1 MPKPQK
7 LLSLE
12 SVVGASLLTGFT
24 WVTLSLFSV
33 STAVAVIEAEQVI
46 DKKVN
51 EDVKEMRDILIRTD
65 SNVAHL
71 RENMKDLLELNRGI

>member
-12 SVVGASLLTGFT
+12 SVVGASLLTFFT